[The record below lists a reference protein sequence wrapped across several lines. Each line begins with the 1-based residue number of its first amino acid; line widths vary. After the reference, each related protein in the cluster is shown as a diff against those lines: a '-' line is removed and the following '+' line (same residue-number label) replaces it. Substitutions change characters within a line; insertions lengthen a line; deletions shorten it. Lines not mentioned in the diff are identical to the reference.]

1 MKDEINLR
9 IFHFQNSP
17 FPKTLDSDQGS
28 KSEPKLASRVES
40 PFENG
45 KSSRVES
52 KALWKSS
59 SRVESSRVD

>member
-28 KSEPKLASRVES
+28 KSELKLASRVES
-40 PFENG
+40 
-45 KSSRVES
+45 SRKLFGNPLVE
-52 KALWKSS
+52 S
-59 SRVESSRVD
+59 SRVESSRLNLVDLEP